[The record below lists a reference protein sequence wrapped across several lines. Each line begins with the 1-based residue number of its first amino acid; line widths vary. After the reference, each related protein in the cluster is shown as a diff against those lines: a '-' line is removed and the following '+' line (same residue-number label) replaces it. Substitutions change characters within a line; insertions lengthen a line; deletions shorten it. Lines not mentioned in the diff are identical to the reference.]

1 VIWVSTIHGLPLP
14 IGSLGWRE
22 VRRQAALVGGRK
34 RRRRFAFA
42 ELCVLNVAIWGS
54 FSAGRGP
61 LSHHRGN
68 ANGGGLAVGPAK
80 HFAVYRQYQ

>member
-1 VIWVSTIHGLPLP
+1 VIWVSTIHGLPFP

-34 RRRRFAFA
+34 RPRRFAFA
-42 ELCVLNVAIWGS
+42 ELSVLNVAIWGS
-54 FSAGRGP
+54 FSCRKGAAQPPSGKRERGR
-61 LSHHRGN
+61 
-68 ANGGGLAVGPAK
+68 LAVGSTK